1 MPHLRSLSIHT
12 VIHHDGSFLAQGS
25 PLLFYLLQHVYYM
38 RRSPIIIAVLRPA
51 VTFSEFGSRKFV
63 TIHSGNGRVI
73 RLRIKGRPTEVT
85 GGHETRIDDC
95 AELKSKQK
103 QRNNSTH
110 RRDKQ
115 PIISLPAL
123 RPEDP
128 DWYAARPKYR
138 AVVRVRLDDKL
149 TLGRFKYAPLRL
161 EARSVAI

>member
-1 MPHLRSLSIHT
+1 MRSLSIHT
-12 VIHHDGSFLAQGS
+12 VIHHDGSLLAQGS

-95 AELKSKQK
+95 AELKSEQK
-103 QRNNSTH
+103 QRNNGTH

-128 DWYAARPKYR
+128 DWYAGRPKYELWF
-138 AVVRVRLDDKL
+138 AFGSTTSC